1 MVLHRCGA
9 NLDSVV
15 QKYKICTTI
24 FLRHN
29 MGKVTFINRT
39 TKSEGSVK
47 LRFRLRDGRSV
58 DLYYKSDIEASL
70 KDLSKFTPEGNLRS
84 KSTVYSRFLRQSG

>member
-1 MVLHRCGA
+1 ME
-9 NLDSVV
+9 
-15 QKYKICTTI
+15 
-24 FLRHN
+24 
-29 MGKVTFINRT
+29 KVTFINRT